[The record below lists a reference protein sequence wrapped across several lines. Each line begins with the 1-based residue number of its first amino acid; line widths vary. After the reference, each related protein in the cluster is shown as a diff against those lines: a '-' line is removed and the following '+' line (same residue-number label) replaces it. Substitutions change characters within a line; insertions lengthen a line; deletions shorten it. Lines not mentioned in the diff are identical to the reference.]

1 MLKGSLIGDILIKN
15 LREQAIE
22 HIKEA
27 CELLT
32 TAGDVEEVKLL
43 DDIIDSIEY
52 RKETDDEA

>member
-1 MLKGSLIGDILIKN
+1 MLKGSLIGDILIRK

-32 TAGDVEEVKLL
+32 TAGDMEEVKLL

-52 RKETDDEA
+52 KKED